1 MLLKWRD
8 IWHQPEAF
16 LLALTV
22 GRWCSWHRSGRAQNA
37 TQYPAVH
44 RSASHY
50 EELPDPNVNC
60 AKDEKL
66 WDGGNSISALDSKAG
81 QNRARVRHWRK
92 VRGWTKEGA
101 QAEAP
106 EWQGWNGAGPGW
118 LAALESLDGGCPH
131 GSDES
136 PEVFKQDG
144 PGLIYWRSYRLLSEK
159 ERQGGGTWEK
169 SSETW
174 QEEKLGENLVP
185 VAADVLRERGPRY
198 KHGLCING
206 NICSRS
212 HWLVLLRKFSWL
224 SFKRMP
230 PNPYSTIPIVLSYKG
245 KGESPFWINR
255 NQLAKR

>member
-1 MLLKWRD
+1 MLLKWWD

-16 LLALTV
+16 LLALAV
-22 GRWCSWHRSGRAQNA
+22 GRWRSWHRSGRAQNA

-50 EELPDPNVNC
+50 QELPDPNVNRT
-60 AKDEKL
+60 KDEKL
-66 WDGGNSISALDSKAG
+66 WDGGNSISALDSNTG
-81 QNRARVRHWRK
+81 QNRATVRHWRK

-118 LAALESLDGGCPH
+118 LVALESLDGGCPQ
-131 GSDES
+131 GSDEP

-144 PGLIYWRSYRLLSEK
+144 PGLIYWRSYWLLSEK

-185 VAADVLRERGPRY
+185 VAADVLREWGPRY
-198 KHGLCING
+198 KHGLCVNG

-212 HWLVLLRKFSWL
+212 RWLVLLRKFSRL
-224 SFKRMP
+224 SFKRIP

-245 KGESPFWINR
+245 KGESPFWIKHES
-255 NQLAKR
+255 AG